1 MLDPLGGAEGAVEV
15 RIGIELFIAEF
26 AGLIEQLKIW
36 QFDRLGCFVFSPEEG
51 TEAYSMK
58 GKPAKR
64 TAEKRQ
70 KEVMEL
76 QQQISLRHNQE
87 RLHQIFMVTLESV
100 SDDGIFYMGRSYGE
114 APEVDPAI
122 YVAASEDA
130 PVIGKTYAVEFVDC
144 SPYDITGVIK
154 S

>member
-1 MLDPLGGAEGAVEV
+1 
-15 RIGIELFIAEF
+15 
-26 AGLIEQLKIW
+26 
-36 QFDRLGCFVFSPEEG
+36 
-51 TEAYSMK
+51 
-58 GKPAKR
+58 
-64 TAEKRQ
+64 
-70 KEVMEL
+70 MEL
-76 QQQISLRHNQE
+76 QQQISLRHNQA

-122 YVAASEDA
+122 YVAASEEA
-130 PVIGKTYAVEFVDC
+130 PEIGKTYAVEFVDC